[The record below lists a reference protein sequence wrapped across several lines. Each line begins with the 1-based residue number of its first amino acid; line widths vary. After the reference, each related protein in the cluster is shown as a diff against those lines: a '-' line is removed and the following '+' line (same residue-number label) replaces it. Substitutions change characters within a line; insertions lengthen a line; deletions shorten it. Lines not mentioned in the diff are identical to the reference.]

1 MAHLKR
7 VARTGFP
14 LSDGHAVPGT
24 LADHACTWTENPRPK
39 RRTRSLPH
47 TGTAVPAVPLAC
59 NGASAKL
66 KLASGHNFLVSN
78 STERSSR
85 PSPRA
90 APPRG
95 VHKDAHQPIKSKSW
109 PARSRGDTPRLQRKP
124 PRRQATGGAE
134 SASRPHS
141 QAPSGWSDQPRA
153 GRGADARRAIYT
165 RQPRH
170 LLAPVSVLIFLGG
183 CWPAGLERE
192 PGSSG
197 LREA

>member
-1 MAHLKR
+1 LSYTVDLSPSVLFYLQFTTEIEPARSVFIKLSLLHSRVDTMVYPSMAHLKR

-66 KLASGHNFLVSN
+66 QLASGHNFLVSN

-95 VHKDAHQPIKSKSW
+95 VHKDAHQPIKS
-109 PARSRGDTPRLQRKP
+109 RPRLVQ
-124 PRRQATGGAE
+124 
-134 SASRPHS
+134 
-141 QAPSGWSDQPRA
+141 
-153 GRGADARRAIYT
+153 
-165 RQPRH
+165 
-170 LLAPVSVLIFLGG
+170 
-183 CWPAGLERE
+183 
-192 PGSSG
+192 
-197 LREA
+197 